1 MGEGRLVLDDLLSVT
16 ARGGGRLGAIYG
28 IRQLLLLTKTALMG
42 RNASGAGVS
51 LNGDG
56 DLRRLGQHTNR
67 LLEAQRIAFSREV
80 FIAPKP
86 ARHQIDQPQDCG
98 ERQKSPAA

>member
-1 MGEGRLVLDDLLSVT
+1 MGEGRLILDDHLGVTSCRSGSVST
-16 ARGGGRLGAIYG
+16 ING
-28 IRQLLLLTKTALMG
+28 IRELLLLTKTALLY

-51 LNGDG
+51 TNGDG
-56 DLRRLGQHTNR
+56 DLRRLGQHSDR
-67 LLEAQRIAFSREV
+67 LLETQCIAFSREV

-86 ARHQIDQPQDCG
+86 ARHQIDQPQDGG